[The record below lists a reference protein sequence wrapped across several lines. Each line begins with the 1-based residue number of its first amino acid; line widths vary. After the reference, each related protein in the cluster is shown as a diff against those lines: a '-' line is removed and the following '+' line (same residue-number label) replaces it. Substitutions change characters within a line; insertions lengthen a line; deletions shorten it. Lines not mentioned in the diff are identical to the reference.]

1 MARRYLLTEDER
13 RSLFGIPIDRASLA
27 KHYSVTADQ
36 RILIEVKRNDV
47 NRLGFALHL
56 ALLRH
61 PGFGFRVEDPV
72 PPELVR
78 HIAAELGVSAE
89 LLLSYPRRAQT
100 RFEHGWEAANLL
112 GLRAF
117 EGADLSHALD
127 LAKFAA
133 LSTDQGLPIATA
145 IVDGLRD
152 KQIVLPAPARIER
165 IGVAGRARA
174 RKLAAD
180 TIVDALTAEQ
190 ITALDALL
198 IVNPG
203 TGVTP
208 LAWLRDTGDSPSA
221 KSFGGLLER
230 LSAVRRISLDP
241 AISTLIHER
250 RFRQLVREGAV
261 APAFLLSDYSERRR
275 RATLAA
281 SMIDLE
287 IRYSDAAIQMFS
299 KLTGSLFT
307 KARASQKRRM
317 EAISKDVGRLMR
329 LFGSTLDALM
339 LAREDELDPWD
350 VIDTS
355 VGWHHLLRAA
365 PEVQAI
371 ADLAQEDP
379 LVRASDKYMTLR
391 RFAPAFLEAFHF
403 KSSGRRDP
411 VLAAVAIIRQLNASG
426 RRDVPADAPLP
437 FRKSWKAA
445 IIKGG
450 QIDRRLYETATIAS
464 LRERLESGDIW
475 IEGTRDH
482 LRFDAY
488 LLPRGEVAVVAEQ
501 LPFDT
506 TADTYLEARAKLLDW
521 RLRRFASALRRG
533 TLEGVEMRGDA
544 LHVAPLQAITP
555 PAAERLDA
563 TIDRMMPH
571 VRITELL
578 AEVAAH
584 TGFVAGFAELRSG
597 RTHPNP
603 EALLAAILADATNLG
618 VERMANASQGVTY
631 AQIAW
636 THGWYLSEENYAT
649 ALAKIVDAQRAL
661 PLSAVW
667 GDGTAS
673 SSDGQFFRSGRK
685 GSAGTINAKYGNEP
699 GQKIY
704 THVSDQYAPFHSQL
718 ITATA
723 GEAPYVLDGLV
734 SHGTGLEI
742 ATHYAD
748 TGGSSDH
755 VFALS
760 HLLGS
765 ARSGRPQARHLP
777 GCQCRC
783 NSGTA
788 DRAALQSRSHPRMLG
803 RHRPARRL
811 HKSRNSPPFL
821 HAQEAWRAPAA
832 EPPRLCAPG
841 NRTDRTRPVHP
852 RLARIQTTPPAVPGG
867 TQQKR
872 SAAFACSSRIRAQ
885 ARPDA

>member
-1 MARRYLLTEDER
+1 MTRRYLLTEDER
-13 RSLFGIPIDRASLA
+13 QSLFGIPLDRASLA
-27 KHYSVTADQ
+27 NYYTIPPEDRV
-36 RILIEVKRNDV
+36 LVEVKRSDA
-47 NRLGFALHL
+47 NRLGFALQL
-56 ALLRH
+56 VLLRH
-61 PGFGFRVEDPV
+61 PGFGY
-72 PPELVR
+72 R
-78 HIAAELGVSAE
+78 HDE
-89 LLLSYPRRAQT
+89 LLPDNLIHHVAQQLDIPFDALSTYAARTKT
-100 RFEHGWEAANLL
+100 RLEHGWSAAEE
-112 GLRAF
+112 LRLRTF
-117 EGADLSHALD
+117 DTADLSYALD

-145 IVDGLRD
+145 IVDGLRG
-152 KQIVLPAPARIER
+152 KKIILPAPARIER

-203 TGVTP
+203 IGVTP

-281 SMIDLE
+281 SLIDLE

-299 KLTGSLFT
+299 KLTGALFT

-317 EAISKDVGRLMR
+317 EATSKDVGRLMR

-339 LAREDELDPWD
+339 LAREDALDPWD

-379 LVRASDKYMTLR
+379 LVRASDKYLTLR
-391 RFAPAFLEAFHF
+391 RFAPAFLEAFSF
-403 KSSGRRDP
+403 KAARKRDP
-411 VLAAVAIIRQLNASG
+411 VLAAVALIRALNASG

-437 FRKSWKAA
+437 FRKNWKAA

-464 LRERLESGDIW
+464 LRERLESRDIW
-475 IEGTRDH
+475 VEGTRDH

-488 LLPRGEVAVVAEQ
+488 LLPRDEVAKVAEQ

-506 TADTYLEARAKLLDW
+506 NANTYLESRAKLLDW

-533 TLEGVEMRGDA
+533 KLEGVEMRGDA

-555 PAAERLDA
+555 QAAERLDA
-563 TIDRMMPH
+563 KIDRMMPH

-578 AEVAAH
+578 AEVASH
-584 TGFVAGFAELRSG
+584 TGFVSGFAELRSG
-597 RTHPNP
+597 RIRPNP

-636 THGWYLSEENYAT
+636 THGWYLSEENYAA
-649 ALAKIVDAQRAL
+649 ALAKIADAQRAL
-661 PLSAVW
+661 PLSTVW

-748 TGGSSDH
+748 TGGSLDH

-760 HLLGS
+760 HLLGFRFVPRLRDLTDRKLGIFPG
-765 ARSGRPQARHLP
+765 ANVGAILAPLIGRPFNFDVIRECWDEIVRLAASIKAGTVLPSVMLKKLGAHRRQNRLDFALQEIGRIERALFTLDWLESKQLRQQCQAGLNKGEARH
-777 GCQCRC
+777 
-783 NSGTA
+783 
-788 DRAALQSRSHPRMLG
+788 
-803 RHRPARRL
+803 
-811 HKSRNSPPFL
+811 
-821 HAQEAWRAPAA
+821 
-832 EPPRLCAPG
+832 
-841 NRTDRTRPVHP
+841 
-852 RLARIQTTPPAVPGG
+852 
-867 TQQKR
+867 
-872 SAAFACSSRIRAQ
+872 
-885 ARPDA
+885 